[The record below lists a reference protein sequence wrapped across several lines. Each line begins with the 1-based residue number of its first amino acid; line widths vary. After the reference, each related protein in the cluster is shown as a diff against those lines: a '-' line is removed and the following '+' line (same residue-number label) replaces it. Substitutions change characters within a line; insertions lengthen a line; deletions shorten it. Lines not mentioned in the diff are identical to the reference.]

1 MLMLMSES
9 GYRWIILI
17 VAYLCM
23 LAFAFTLQFLPP
35 ILSLI
40 IEDMKFTHTQ
50 AGLLMSLFAL
60 PTIFLSI
67 LAGSLSDRWGPLK
80 VGGFS
85 LILAIAGTLLFALGG
100 SFVSIS
106 IGRVISGIGA
116 ATIAIVAAQM
126 ISQWFRGREVGTA
139 MGIYNTAMPVGT
151 IICYTSFGNIGQSL
165 GWRMPIII
173 SIIVCLAG
181 LITLIILYK
190 SAPDNPTHTPRV
202 KEEKPAG
209 FLSSLRE
216 IGLPIWL
223 IGISWMWF
231 NAAFMSFSTFGP
243 DFFVSKGYSITAA
256 GFLVSLL
263 MWGSLCMS
271 PIIGRF
277 VDKVNNHEIFIAVGG
292 MISALAIYLITRTTN
307 YLYPMI
313 LMSFSVAFIP
323 APVFSFPSRI
333 LKPQLMGLVFG
344 ILFTFSSLG
353 MFLGPSAAGMVR
365 DRTGSYETTFVFL
378 SMIAL
383 LVPFTALVLR
393 VWMKRR

>member
-1 MLMLMSES
+1 MSES
-9 GYRWIILI
+9 SYRWIILI
-17 VAYLCM
+17 VAYICM
-23 LAFAFTLQFLPP
+23 LTFAFTLQFLPP

-67 LAGSLSDRWGPLK
+67 LAGSLSDRLGPLR
-80 VGGFS
+80 VGVIS
-85 LILAIAGTLLFALGG
+85 LILAIAGTLLFVISNSFIYIAL
-100 SFVSIS
+100 
-106 IGRVISGIGA
+106 GRVISGIGA
-116 ATIAIVAAQM
+116 ATIAIVAAQ
-126 ISQWFRGREVGTA
+126 IIAQWFRGREVGTA

-151 IICYTSFGNIGQSL
+151 IICYTAFGNIGQSL
-165 GWRMPIII
+165 GWRMPIFI
-173 SIIVCLAG
+173 SIIICLAG

-190 SAPDNPTHTPRV
+190 PAPEKPTHTTRL

-223 IGISWMWF
+223 IGICWMWF

-243 DFFVSKGYSITAA
+243 DFFVSKDYSITAA

-271 PIIGRF
+271 PIIGRL
-277 VDKVNNHEIFIAVGG
+277 VDKVNNHEIFIAAGG

-313 LMSFSVAFIP
+313 LMSLSVAFVP
-323 APVFSFPSRI
+323 APVFSFPSKI
-333 LKPQLMGLVFG
+333 LKPQLLGLVFG
-344 ILFTFSSLG
+344 ILFTFSSIG
-353 MFLGPSAAGMVR
+353 MFLGPFAAGMVR
-365 DRTGSYETTFVFL
+365 DKTGSYETTFVFL
-378 SMIAL
+378 SMIAM
-383 LVPFTALVLR
+383 LVPLTALFLR
-393 VWMKRR
+393 ARIKKQPL